1 MATPRI
7 RPMPG
12 TTSTNSDA
20 SVIVDCGTT
29 PACDC
34 TRPPLTIPNV
44 AVGAGAGEP
53 AAGVITAY
61 PDRTVP
67 CSTSVIGNGTVD
79 DGGREEIG
87 CDGAGVGAGAG
98 AGTVIG
104 DGAGAGI
111 GAGVGA
117 GAGAGAG

>member
-1 MATPRI
+1 MATPRS
-7 RPMPG
+7 RPIPG

-67 CSTSVIGNGTVD
+67 CSTSVIGSGPVD
-79 DGGREEIG
+79 DRGRGGIG
-87 CDGAGVGAGAG
+87 SGGAGVGAGAG
-98 AGTVIG
+98 GG
-104 DGAGAGI
+104 S
-111 GAGVGA
+111 
-117 GAGAGAG
+117 